1 MKFSNNLGIRSESSQ
16 RLESFFDAYLT
27 YHMLHMSSLSAS
39 IYHMTWIFYGYGLV
53 QFGLLGF
60 GLVTFG
66 YFWSLIGYVWV
77 FLAIFE
83 TIKWLILGS
92 WENLQYLIPW
102 ICRKYFFLI
111 QLNEM
116 IITVKCH
123 VFQNIVT
130 YWIWEIIEPLLSKN
144 YFAYTIW

>member
-1 MKFSNNLGIRSESSQ
+1 MRFLLISGQQGRRWCVLYGRII
-16 RLESFFDAYLT
+16 FPLT
-27 YHMLHMSSLSAS
+27 LHMSSFSAS
-39 IYHMTWIFYGYGLV
+39 IYHMTWIFHGHGLV

-92 WENLQYLIPW
+92 WENLQYFIPW
-102 ICRKYFFLI
+102 ICRKYFFSHPTQWDDYYGKVSRVSKYCYI
-111 QLNEM
+111 LNL
-116 IITVKCH
+116 K
-123 VFQNIVT
+123 
-130 YWIWEIIEPLLSKN
+130 IIEPLLSKN